1 MKLIPN
7 RYTVLDQKSP
17 RNWFGP
23 SKSEGEWVQ
32 WSPVIFMEDTDLAA
46 NIPKLL
52 RMTQRTFAFE
62 VKVVPTHLKRC
73 NFDFEGHGHRFWLVS
88 HFFRFPL

>member
-7 RYTVLDQKSP
+7 VYTVLDQKSP

-23 SKSEGEWVQ
+23 RKSEGEWVQ

-52 RMTQRTFAFE
+52 RMTQRTTSQEIYIFPQQF
-62 VKVVPTHLKRC
+62 KVSR
-73 NFDFEGHGHRFWLVS
+73 GGR
-88 HFFRFPL
+88 